1 MSEETTGPLEYF
13 ILKQFMPDA
22 DIWVASLGPGD
33 PIYSYPTQ
41 EEAEAAIT
49 ELQPSYPDN
58 KLKVSVAS

>member
-1 MSEETTGPLEYF
+1 MSDETTGPLEYF

-41 EEAEAAIT
+41 EEAE
-49 ELQPSYPDN
+49 
-58 KLKVSVAS
+58 VAN